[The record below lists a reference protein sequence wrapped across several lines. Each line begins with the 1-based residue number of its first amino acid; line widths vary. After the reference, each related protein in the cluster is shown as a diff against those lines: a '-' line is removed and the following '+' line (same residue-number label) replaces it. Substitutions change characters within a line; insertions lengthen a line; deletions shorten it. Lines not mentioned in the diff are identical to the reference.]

1 MTRCTDPLTMV
12 TDRGDLS
19 FASSKQELD
28 RMCPKLMDGL
38 TCINSFTVRCLTRDQ
53 RSYFNMLYSGT
64 IQVIEDLCMEGPYQ
78 TTYLRHAPCM
88 KTVQTQYQHC
98 SDNYQHKL
106 QIINTDQAHSEHH
119 DKEDKVGL
127 LCCSFQEYLEC
138 SQRVVNNTC
147 GFHTASFTK
156 EFLDRMAKPLAKGHC
171 QAYPAGS
178 YHCRETTTHSVI
190 FSTVFMASSVGSSDA
205 SPVVFIL
212 VIAHLISSWLRGLS
226 SDKIAQTW

>member
-78 TTYLRHAPCM
+78 SDYLRHAPCM
-88 KTVQTQYQHC
+88 KSVQGEYQVC
-98 SDNYQHKL
+98 SDRYKEKL
-106 QIINTDQAHSEHH
+106 KQINAQETPEQGQTSP
-119 DKEDKVGL
+119 DKVGL
-127 LCCSFQEYLEC
+127 LCCSFQEYLDC
-138 SQRVVNNTC
+138 SQRVVNTTC

-156 EFLDRMAKPLAKGHC
+156 GFLDRMAKPMAKGHC
-171 QAYPAGS
+171 QSYPAGS
-178 YHCRETTTHSVI
+178 YQCQETTTHSAV
-190 FSTVFMASSVGSSDA
+190 FSTVFLASSTLSSDA
-205 SPVVFIL
+205 SPLVLILSGVIL
-212 VIAHLISSWLRGLS
+212 VRRW
-226 SDKIAQTW
+226 

>member
-1 MTRCTDPLTMV
+1 MVGWVGGSSECSTALMTRCTDPLTMV

-78 TTYLRHAPCM
+78 TDYLRHAPCM
-88 KTVQTQYQHC
+88 KSVQTQYQHC
-98 SDNYQHKL
+98 SDTYKQTLH
-106 QIINTDQAHSEHH
+106 IINTHQG
-119 DKEDKVGL
+119 KEDKVGL
-127 LCCSFQEYLEC
+127 LCCSFQEYLDC

-156 EFLDRMAKPLAKGHC
+156 GFLDRMAKPLAKGHC
-171 QAYPAGS
+171 QSYPAGS
-178 YHCRETTTHSVI
+178 YHCKETTTHSAI

-205 SPVVFIL
+205 SSVVFIL
-212 VIAHLISSWLRGLS
+212 VIGHLVSNS
-226 SDKIAQTW
+226 